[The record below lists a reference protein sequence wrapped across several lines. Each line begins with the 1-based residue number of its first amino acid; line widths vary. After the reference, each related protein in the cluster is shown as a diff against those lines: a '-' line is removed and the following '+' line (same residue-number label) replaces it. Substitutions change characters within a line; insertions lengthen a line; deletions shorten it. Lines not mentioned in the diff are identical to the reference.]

1 MVYVAQ
7 ARRWPR
13 PRCGACR
20 SCPASASPWPR
31 GTSRWGPSGELWLVE
46 SWSRDHAAP
55 LWLVTNINLWLVSP
69 GQTPG
74 CHNGGSAS
82 GPGSLDM
89 LFEEGKGNEIAVTLY
104 NTFPLTFPLQMS
116 LWSSSWRL
124 FLNLAPFSE
133 ERVLLITHSQNSTER
148 WTMILFH
155 ARNSRLSFVFV
166 WFMIC
171 GKSLTLKCVLGL
183 AWHKV
188 LWVWI
193 KISWQWSWQQATI
206 FQCRGS

>member
-1 MVYVAQ
+1 M
-7 ARRWPR
+7 R
-13 PRCGACR
+13 P
-20 SCPASASPWPR
+20 
-31 GTSRWGPSGELWLVE
+31 
-46 SWSRDHAAP
+46 
-55 LWLVTNINLWLVSP
+55 VSP
-69 GQTPG
+69 MGAALT
-74 CHNGGSAS
+74 NTS

-116 LWSSSWRL
+116 LWSSSWQL
-124 FLNLAPFSE
+124 FLNSAPFSE

-148 WTMILFH
+148 WTIILFH
-155 ARNSRLSFVFV
+155 ARNSRLFVFV

-171 GKSLTLKCVLGL
+171 GKSLTLKCVLGPGR
-183 AWHKV
+183 HKV

-206 FQCRGS
+206 YQCNVGVHNQIIKTWRGNIENFDMELTWNGPGPSAWQNIFSYLFVAEFHCV